1 MIHTRFALRRPVTTL
16 MTFIA
21 LALIGVIAMRLLPLE
36 LFPDIRFPGIQVTI
50 PYAGSTP
57 EEVEQLIT
65 RPAEEA
71 IATLSGIKEI
81 RSTSSETGAELVVFF
96 QWDRDP
102 SAVGFEV
109 RTKLESIR
117 HEFPPSANRILTQMF
132 AAGDDRVVA
141 IRISSQEDLTR
152 QYDTLDRYLKKPLE
166 RLDGVARV
174 SLEGVEPLELR
185 ILVDPVRIAAH
196 GIDIAR
202 LRDALEGA
210 NFSVS
215 AGEITGGAQRFL
227 VRPIGEFRTIDD
239 VRKFIVTGNVRLHDV
254 ADVSL
259 VTPELTVGRH
269 LNGRPGVG
277 LDVFKATG
285 ANIVDVAE
293 RVMAVVDEQR
303 QLPQLQGIEVI
314 VLQDQAENIRSSL
327 TELRNAGLIGAGLAL
342 VVLFLF
348 MRDWPTTLIVGLAVP
363 FSLLITVA
371 AMYFLGFSLNILTM
385 MGMLLAIG
393 LLVDNAVVV
402 TESIFRHRQSS
413 GVDPIASTLTGVTE
427 VGLAVLAGTLS
438 TVIVFLPIIFGEES
452 EICDLHGARRR
463 ADRGRDAGIAT
474 RRADADPD
482 ADGALP
488 PAPADTGR
496 LVLRADPGLVPAP
509 PRLAVRPQVVGGAVR
524 GADGGLAGAAVRDRT
539 RQDGHVPAG
548 RLGPAVPAVPH
559 RGNLPARAHRG
570 GRHPRRTVS

>member
-1 MIHTRFALRRPVTTL
+1 MMHTRFALRRPVTTL

-196 GIDIAR
+196 GVDIAR
-202 LRDALEGA
+202 LRDCARG
-210 NFSVS
+210 
-215 AGEITGGAQRFL
+215 R
-227 VRPIGEFRTIDD
+227 
-239 VRKFIVTGNVRLHDV
+239 
-254 ADVSL
+254 
-259 VTPELTVGRH
+259 EL
-269 LNGRPGVG
+269 
-277 LDVFKATG
+277 
-285 ANIVDVAE
+285 
-293 RVMAVVDEQR
+293 
-303 QLPQLQGIEVI
+303 
-314 VLQDQAENIRSSL
+314 
-327 TELRNAGLIGAGLAL
+327 
-342 VVLFLF
+342 
-348 MRDWPTTLIVGLAVP
+348 
-363 FSLLITVA
+363 
-371 AMYFLGFSLNILTM
+371 LG
-385 MGMLLAIG
+385 
-393 LLVDNAVVV
+393 
-402 TESIFRHRQSS
+402 Q
-413 GVDPIASTLTGVTE
+413 
-427 VGLAVLAGTLS
+427 
-438 TVIVFLPIIFGEES
+438 
-452 EICDLHGARRR
+452 
-463 ADRGRDAGIAT
+463 RGRDHG
-474 RRADADPD
+474 RRA
-482 ADGALP
+482 ALP
-488 PAPADTGR
+488 
-496 LVLRADPGLVPAP
+496 
-509 PRLAVRPQVVGGAVR
+509 
-524 GADGGLAGAAVRDRT
+524 GAARSASSAPST
-539 RQDGHVPAG
+539 TCAI
-548 RLGPAVPAVPH
+548 
-559 RGNLPARAHRG
+559 
-570 GRHPRRTVS
+570 SS

>member
-21 LALIGVIAMRLLPLE
+21 LALIGIIAMRLLPLE

-196 GIDIAR
+196 GVDIAR
-202 LRDALEGA
+202 LARRAGGRELLGQRRRDHRRRPALPGA
-210 NFSVS
+210 PDRRVPHHRRC
-215 AGEITGGAQRFL
+215 A
-227 VRPIGEFRTIDD
+227 
-239 VRKFIVTGNVRLHDV
+239 RLHRD
-254 ADVSL
+254 
-259 VTPELTVGRH
+259 R
-269 LNGRPGVG
+269 
-277 LDVFKATG
+277 
-285 ANIVDVAE
+285 
-293 RVMAVVDEQR
+293 QR
-303 QLPQLQGIEVI
+303 AP
-314 VLQDQAENIRSSL
+314 
-327 TELRNAGLIGAGLAL
+327 
-342 VVLFLF
+342 
-348 MRDWPTTLIVGLAVP
+348 
-363 FSLLITVA
+363 
-371 AMYFLGFSLNILTM
+371 
-385 MGMLLAIG
+385 
-393 LLVDNAVVV
+393 
-402 TESIFRHRQSS
+402 
-413 GVDPIASTLTGVTE
+413 
-427 VGLAVLAGTLS
+427 
-438 TVIVFLPIIFGEES
+438 
-452 EICDLHGARRR
+452 ARRR
-463 ADRGRDAGIAT
+463 G
-474 RRADADPD
+474 RRAW
-482 ADGALP
+482 
-488 PAPADTGR
+488 
-496 LVLRADPGLVPAP
+496 
-509 PRLAVRPQVVGGAVR
+509 
-524 GADGGLAGAAVRDRT
+524 
-539 RQDGHVPAG
+539 
-548 RLGPAVPAVPH
+548 
-559 RGNLPARAHRG
+559 
-570 GRHPRRTVS
+570 